1 MPQRRSRPTA
11 GLAAAAAL
19 GLAAPLPAGGQ
30 EPIPVGGELQVNT
43 HTTTVGAA
51 SVAVAGDGDF
61 VVVWQSQGSLET
73 DTSSWSVQGR
83 RYASNGLPQGG
94 QFQVNTQTSSAQI
107 RPHVAS
113 AADGDFV
120 VVWGSYASGGTDTSQ
135 GSIQVQRYASDGSK
149 QGGELQVNT
158 YTTGRQRAPRV
169 AVKDGGDF
177 AVVWAS
183 DGSYESDTSES
194 SVQGRRFASD
204 GSPQGPQ
211 FQVNTYTTSYQDVP
225 SVAAA
230 ADGDFVVVW
239 QSGGSFGTDT
249 DVWSLQ
255 GQRYSSDGSPQGGE
269 FQVNA
274 YTTHVQFSPSI
285 ATATADGGFVV
296 TWESYGSFG
305 SDTSTL
311 SIQARRF
318 ASDGTALGGEFQV
331 NSYTPFYQ
339 YAPSVAAEDDGEFVV
354 VWHSYSPEP
363 SYSSAWDVRGQ
374 RFASDG
380 SPLGAEF
387 QVNTYTT
394 LFQEYPSVAARP
406 DGGFV
411 VAWVDGAWF
420 PPNPAPNIKAQRF
433 AAPSAVPSVSPAAA
447 AAGALLLLLAVAF
460 ALRRRA

>member
-1 MPQRRSRPTA
+1 M
-11 GLAAAAAL
+11 AA
-19 GLAAPLPAGGQ
+19 
-30 EPIPVGGELQVNT
+30 
-43 HTTTVGAA
+43 
-51 SVAVAGDGDF
+51 DGDF
-61 VVVWQSQGSLET
+61 VVVWQSQGSLGT

-83 RYASNGLPQGG
+83 RYASNGLPQGD

-113 AADGDFV
+113 APDGDFV
-120 VVWGSYASGGTDTSQ
+120 VVWQSFDSSGTDTSE
-135 GSIQVQRYASDGSK
+135 GSIQGRRFASDGSA
-149 QGGELQVNT
+149 QGSEFQVNT
-158 YTTGRQRAPRV
+158 YTTGQQRAPRA

-183 DGSYESDTSES
+183 YGADGSDTSGF
-194 SVQGRRFASD
+194 SVQGQRFASD

-211 FQVNTYTTSYQDVP
+211 LQVNTYTTSYQDVP

-230 ADGDFVVVW
+230 ADGGFVVVW
-239 QSGGSFGTDT
+239 QSFGSAGTDT
-249 DVWSLQ
+249 SSWSVQ
-255 GQRYSSDGSPQGGE
+255 GQRYASDGSAQGAE
-269 FQVNA
+269 FQVNT
-274 YTTHVQFSPSI
+274 YTTSSQYGASLARTTP
-285 ATATADGGFVV
+285 DGGFVV
-296 TWESYGSFG
+296 AWQSYGSFG
-305 SDTSTL
+305 SDTSDA
-311 SIQARRF
+311 SIQAQRF
-318 ASDGTALGGEFQV
+318 TSDGSLLGAQFQV
-331 NSYTPFYQ
+331 NTYTPFYQ
-339 YAPSVAAEDDGEFVV
+339 YNPSIAAEDGGEFVV
-354 VWHSYSPEP
+354 VWQTYPSPEP
-363 SYSSAWDVRGQ
+363 SITTGWDVQGR
-374 RFASDG
+374 RFAADG

-433 AAPSAVPSVSPAAA
+433 AAPSAVPSLSPAAA